1 MCVALPLLR
10 VNGDVVK
17 VEKLRSHIKWEKFE
31 PPWEKSL
38 PAHIWAEHT
47 KTFKGNLLTH
57 KNFWGDLLT
66 LKNLA
71 LHKHSL
77 IEWEHYHQS
86 IFPMK
91 MLCCLKWEF
100 ENGLGSSGA
109 TTSQPELSPSSEQT
123 DQISFEEIWKEKDF
137 SECGCRW
144 FPSSWCLFSVQFE
157 FERFRHFTFSL
168 QWLLPAYPLTVLL
181 WKRLKLQKGAVQA
194 ATSKS
199 LQVLL
204 NFSCALIIHQ
214 APSITM
220 YVEIH
225 FRCRVTPYTLHLT
238 IVFFTKRYI
247 LLTWRKITAKGSD
260 LEKVS
265 MSASL
270 LKYSF
275 FWLAYRHHIHPC
287 STNNIWS
294 TTCKKGKFHK
304 IQTIIKQYFGQL
316 TTCRKEKV
324 QCVLLAKRQGLDSA
338 SSQSETISS
347 RSRF

>member
-1 MCVALPLLR
+1 MVA
-10 VNGDVVK
+10 
-17 VEKLRSHIKWEKFE
+17 S
-31 PPWEKSL
+31 
-38 PAHIWAEHT
+38 
-47 KTFKGNLLTH
+47 
-57 KNFWGDLLT
+57 
-66 LKNLA
+66 
-71 LHKHSL
+71 
-77 IEWEHYHQS
+77 
-86 IFPMK
+86 
-91 MLCCLKWEF
+91 C
-100 ENGLGSSGA
+100 
-109 TTSQPELSPSSEQT
+109 LSPPPPY
-123 DQISFEEIWKEKDF
+123 F
-137 SECGCRW
+137 
-144 FPSSWCLFSVQFE
+144 
-157 FERFRHFTFSL
+157 
-168 QWLLPAYPLTVLL
+168 L

-287 STNNIWS
+287 STNDIWS
-294 TTCKKGKFHK
+294 TTCNKGKFHK